1 MSADGLQMI
10 DMNKMNAE
18 QLEQTI
24 GYRFSDRSMLRQ
36 ALSHSS
42 YANEH
47 KAEGVGDNERL
58 EFLGD
63 SVLEVVSSEFLYLMF
78 PKMHP
83 RVTWFSTSRWARA
96 LRTTPLQLMV

>member
-1 MSADGLQMI
+1 MD
-10 DMNKMNAE
+10 KMNTE

-24 GYRFSDRSMLRQ
+24 GYCFSDKTLLTQ

-47 KAEGVGDNERL
+47 KAHGAQDNERL

-63 SVLEVVSSEFLYLMF
+63 SGL
-78 PKMHP
+78 
-83 RVTWFSTSRWARA
+83 
-96 LRTTPLQLMV
+96 

>member
-1 MSADGLQMI
+1 
-10 DMNKMNAE
+10 MNKMNTE

-24 GYRFSDRSMLRQ
+24 GYCFSDKTLLTQ

-47 KAEGVGDNERL
+47 KAHGAQDNERL

-63 SVLEVVSSEFLYLMF
+63 SVLEVVSSEFLYLTF
-78 PKMHP
+78 PEMPEGELK
-83 RVTWFSTSRWARA
+83 
-96 LRTTPLQLMV
+96 